1 MHSADSEID
10 KDKSISLLN
19 KTKNPWQMIQRN
31 PYLLRKR
38 CLVLTEAHFEIT
50 ETFFTICDPQ
60 IVQKILETENS
71 NIRE

>member
-1 MHSADSEID
+1 
-10 KDKSISLLN
+10 
-19 KTKNPWQMIQRN
+19 MIQRN

-50 ETFFTICDPQ
+50 ETFFIICDPQ
-60 IVQKILETENS
+60 IVQKILETEDS